1 MKQVSKHC
9 FQIGGDDDSD
19 NGFKDFAV
27 LKAAAAEP
35 TSPSVQPQAPKKLAS
50 DKLTTKQL
58 VSQLK
63 ARLKEVDREIK
74 IRKSLEQERAQIAR
88 LLDAAKNENNLRR
101 LRAAG

>member
-1 MKQVSKHC
+1 MKQIGEHT
-9 FQIGGDDDSD
+9 FEFGGDDEND
-19 NGFKDFAV
+19 GFKGFAA
-27 LKAAAAEP
+27 LKAAA
-35 TSPSVQPQAPKKLAS
+35 VQPSPQPPTQKKKSS

-58 VSQLK
+58 VAQLK
-63 ARLKEVDREIK
+63 SRLKEVEREIK

>member
-1 MKQVSKHC
+1 MKQIGEHT
-9 FQIGGDDDSD
+9 FEFGGDDEHD
-19 NGFKDFAV
+19 GFKGFAA
-27 LKAAAAEP
+27 LKAAAVPPSPEQPKPP
-35 TSPSVQPQAPKKLAS
+35 TQKKSS
-50 DKLTTKQL
+50 DKLTTRQL

>member
-1 MKQVSKHC
+1 MKQIGEHT
-9 FQIGGDDDSD
+9 FEFGGDDEND
-19 NGFKDFAV
+19 GFKGFAA
-27 LKAAAAEP
+27 LKAAAAQPSPEP
-35 TSPSVQPQAPKKLAS
+35 PKPPTQKKKSS
-50 DKLTTKQL
+50 DKLTTRQL